1 MRRRDRGRGAGT
13 AHLVPFQVDADDLH
27 RDLVVAV
34 KGKSAFAS
42 QQAKASCELGATGFV
57 QSNTRSPPEVSIA

>member
-1 MRRRDRGRGAGT
+1 M
-13 AHLVPFQVDADDLH
+13 VPFQVDADDDH